1 MHHRRATGV
10 RTIFPLMAKPSPSSS
25 LYQLIAAGQLAHK
38 ALLVP
43 LKERGLEPGD
53 DAILFE
59 LGRSGTT
66 EEDLA
71 AELGL
76 SSDMLAPRLTRL
88 IERDLVD
95 RRAVGP
101 ELIPGVALTERGI
114 RIRNSLA
121 DHWAQLEEALLGELK
136 PKHRKR
142 FGQILRRFTDLL
154 QF

>member
-1 MHHRRATGV
+1 MS
-10 RTIFPLMAKPSPSSS
+10 KPSPSSV
-25 LYQLIAAGQLAHK
+25 LYRLIAAGQLAHK

-53 DAILFE
+53 DAVLFE

-66 EEDLA
+66 EQALA
-71 AELGL
+71 DELGL
-76 SSDMLAPRLTRL
+76 SLESLNPRLSRL
-88 IERDLVD
+88 IERDLID
-95 RRAVGP
+95 WRAVGP
-101 ELIPGVALTERGI
+101 ELVPGVALTERGI

-136 PKHRKR
+136 PKQRKK
-142 FGQILRRFTDLL
+142 FGQILKRFTDLL